1 MGRRVLATLALIMT
15 LALVGAAC
23 AEGGSDTTTA
33 STTGTTTGSTTPP
46 TTTGSTTP
54 PTTTGSTTPPTTTGS
69 TIPEATTL
77 KEGTLTVGSCLDY
90 KPFEFTKNGELTG
103 FDVEIMEEIASRM
116 GLSGVTWVK
125 ANFDTIFTALATGQK
140 FDAVAAASTITP
152 EREQIVDFSEPY
164 YNSRQS
170 LTVNIDKTPDIAS
183 TDDLQ
188 SGQTVGVQKGT
199 TGKQW
204 AEDNLAPNG
213 IQVRTYTN
221 VTDAFV
227 DLEAGRLVGVLNDEP
242 SSIAEVQ
249 DRPSL
254 KVVEP
259 IDTGEHYGIA
269 INPQNDTLKPAI
281 DASLAAMIADGTYE
295 QLFTK
300 YFPTLPLPPEFAPA
314 G

>member
-1 MGRRVLATLALIMT
+1 MT
-15 LALVGAAC
+15 LSLVAAGC
-23 AEGGSDTTTA
+23 AKSGGTD
-33 STTGTTTGSTTPP
+33 TTPP
-46 TTTGSTTP
+46 TTAATTAATTP
-54 PTTTGSTTPPTTTGS
+54 ATTAPTTSSTSGATSGATTPATTAPTTGAS
-69 TIPEATTL
+69 IPASTTL

-90 KPFEFTKNGELTG
+90 KPFEFTNKDGELTG
-103 FDVEIMEEIASRM
+103 FDVEVMEEIASRM

-152 EREQIVDFSEPY
+152 ERAQIVDFSEPY
-164 YNSRQS
+164 YNARQS
-170 LTVNIDKTPDIAS
+170 LTVNTDKTPDVTT
-183 TDDLQ
+183 TDDLK
-188 SGQTVGVQKGT
+188 SGDSVGVQKGT
-199 TGKQW
+199 TGKAW
-204 AEDNLAPNG
+204 AEDNLTSKG
-213 IQVRTYTN
+213 IQIRTFTTI
-221 VTDAFV
+221 TDAFT
-227 DLEAGRLVGVLNDEP
+227 DLEAGRLTGIINDEP
-242 SSIAEVQ
+242 SSISEAT

-281 DASLAAMIADGTYE
+281 DSALAAMVADGTYKD
-295 QLFTK
+295 LFTK